1 MYNAQRGYGLTV
13 LFGTTTIAPGG
24 DAHEYVACGTC
35 LQGNRVSG
43 IQYLHVR
50 KLR

>member
-24 DAHEYVACGTC
+24 DAHESVSCATC
-35 LQGNRVSG
+35 LKGNRVSR
-43 IQYLHVR
+43 IQYLHVS
-50 KLR
+50 KLS